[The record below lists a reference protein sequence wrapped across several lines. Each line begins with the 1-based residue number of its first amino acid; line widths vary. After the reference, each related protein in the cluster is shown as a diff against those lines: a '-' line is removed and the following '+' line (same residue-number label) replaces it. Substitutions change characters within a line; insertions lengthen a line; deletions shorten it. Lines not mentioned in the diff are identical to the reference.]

1 MKFKGLLNIGVL
13 IIVALTAVFGAACFN
28 VQFDSDFERFF
39 PIDSDDADFYYAYRQ
54 KFGSDNEFLM
64 VGIFDSAGV
73 YSSSIL
79 EKVDSLSQRIEKLD
93 HVKRV
98 LSITNAELP
107 VIGSFGAASL
117 PVLRYTNDTLIRLD
131 TELMNQHRMFEGSL
145 VDKQGKALCI
155 FVQHKEQL
163 PREKAD
169 SLLGA
174 IETLTAQMHFNDC
187 RISGKIKSEQS
198 YLYKTRHELLIFMS
212 ISAVLV
218 MIFLWLTFRNAWGV
232 LLPITVVLL
241 SIVWTIGIMTLT
253 GKAIDIMVILMPCI
267 LFVVGMSDV
276 IHIASQFY
284 EKIEEGFPR
293 DEAIRLALK
302 EVGFATFL
310 TCISTMVAFLTL
322 NTTSIQP
329 IRDFGTYTA
338 IGVAIAYLLSVTLLP
353 WMLMRV
359 KDPNRFK
366 IHTVNV
372 RWDKFLRR
380 LLLWVFRNPLK
391 IGISTIILLSI
402 AVWGVLQIEV
412 NNSVL
417 DDLSKDDPIKQDFG
431 FFDTHFGGVR
441 GFELAVSS
449 EKGNLLD
456 YESIQ
461 FMDKLDTYLVD
472 SMRLSAL
479 VSPAR
484 IVRLLNMARHDGDAA
499 FYKLPASRSEHEAL
513 MESVSAYL
521 KDRRIREI
529 LSKDFRQGRIAGR
542 IVDKGSLAVSKKNKL
557 LINWLQRNGGSEYL
571 NFRITGSSDLIDK
584 SNQYLTQNMLEG
596 LSLDVLVL
604 MLIIGL
610 MFRSLRMM
618 LISILPNLIPLLI
631 SAGIM
636 GIAGIEMKVTISII
650 FSIAFGIAID
660 DTLHLL
666 SRFKLEIDKGRSLP
680 FAMRTTFLS
689 TGKAMILTAM
699 VIASGFATLM
709 LSDFKST
716 FYVGLLISLTLV
728 IALLAE
734 LVLMP
739 VLLVFLYKKRR
750 KG

>member
-1 MKFKGLLNIGVL
+1 M
-13 IIVALTAVFGAACFN
+13 A
-28 VQFDSDFERFF
+28 
-39 PIDSDDADFYYAYRQ
+39 
-54 KFGSDNEFLM
+54 
-64 VGIFDSAGV
+64 
-73 YSSSIL
+73 
-79 EKVDSLSQRIEKLD
+79 
-93 HVKRV
+93 
-98 LSITNAELP
+98 
-107 VIGSFGAASL
+107 
-117 PVLRYTNDTLIRLD
+117 
-131 TELMNQHRMFEGSL
+131 QHRMFEGSL
-145 VDKQGKALCI
+145 VDKHGKALCI

-169 SLLGA
+169 SLLA
-174 IETLTAQMHFNDC
+174 SIESLTAQMKFTDC

-198 YLYKTRHELLIFMS
+198 YLYKTRRELLIFMS

-218 MIFLWLTFRNAWGV
+218 MIFLWLTFRNTWGV
-232 LLPITVVLL
+232 VLPITVVLI

-284 EKIEEGFPR
+284 EKIEEGLER
-293 DEAIRLALK
+293 DEAIKAALK

-359 KDPNRFK
+359 KNLNRFK

-372 RWDKFLRR
+372 RWDRLLRR

-391 IGISTIILLSI
+391 IGIATIILLSI
-402 AVWGVLQIEV
+402 SVWGVMQIEV

-431 FFDTHFGGVR
+431 FFDKHFGGVR
-441 GFELAVSS
+441 GFELAVSTN
-449 EKGNLLD
+449 KTNLLD
-456 YESIQ
+456 YETIQ
-461 FMDKLDTYLVD
+461 FIDKLDRYLID
-472 SMRLSAL
+472 SMHLSAL

-484 IVRLLNMARHDGDAA
+484 IVRLLNMARHDGDAN
-499 FYKLPASRSEHEAL
+499 FHKLPDSAEEHAL
-513 MESVSAYL
+513 LMQSVSGYL
-521 KDRRIREI
+521 KDKRIQEI
-529 LSKDFRQGRIAGR
+529 LGKDFKRARIAGR
-542 IVDKGSLAVSKKNKL
+542 IIDNGSLAVSRKNVVL
-557 LINWLQRNGGSEYL
+557 HTWLNRNKHSHLE
-571 NFRITGSSDLIDK
+571 FRITGSSDLIDK

-604 MLIIGL
+604 MLIIGF

-631 SAGIM
+631 TAGIM
-636 GIAGIEMKVTISII
+636 GITGIEMKVTISII

-666 SRFKLEIDKGRSLP
+666 SRFKLELNKGRSLP
-680 FAMRTTFLS
+680 LAMRTTFLS

-739 VLLVFLYKKRR
+739 VLLVFLYGKK
-750 KG
+750 K